1 MADILIV
8 EDNESLSR
16 AFSMG
21 LELHGHVVRVAR
33 DEDGLRQALE
43 VRHPDLILLDVGLP
57 GVDGVEILRGLREET
72 ETAAIKVAVISN
84 YTDRN
89 LIHRALRLDALD
101 YIEKAS
107 LTPTLLADQVRRWLE
122 G

>member
-8 EDNESLSR
+8 EDNDSLAR
-16 AFSMG
+16 AFSLG
-21 LELHGHVVRVAR
+21 LEHNGHVVRVAT
-33 DEDGLRQALE
+33 DQPSLRAELE
-43 VRHPDLILLDVGLP
+43 VRHPDLVLLDVGLP
-57 GVDGVEILRGLREET
+57 DVDGVEILRGLRDDPS
-72 ETAAIKVAVISN
+72 TAGIRVAVISN

-107 LTPTLLADQVRRWLE
+107 ITPSLLADQVRRWLE
-122 G
+122 R

>member
-8 EDNESLSR
+8 EDNQALSR
-16 AFSMG
+16 AFALG
-21 LELHGHVVRVAR
+21 LEHHGHLVRVAA
-33 DEDGLRQALE
+33 DEPEMRRQLE
-43 VRHPDLILLDVGLP
+43 VRHPDLLLLDVGLP
-57 GVDGVEILRGLREET
+57 GVDGVEILRELREEP
-72 ETAAIKVAVISN
+72 ETAGIRVAIISN

-107 LTPTLLADQVRRWLE
+107 MTPTLLADQVRRWLE
-122 G
+122 R

>member
-8 EDNESLSR
+8 EDNDTLAR
-16 AFSMG
+16 AFALG
-21 LELHGHVVRVAR
+21 LEHNGHLVRLAV
-33 DEDGLRQALE
+33 DEPSLRRELE
-43 VRHPDLILLDVGLP
+43 VKHPDLLLLDIGLP
-57 GVDGVEILRGLREET
+57 DVDGVEILRALRAEA
-72 ETAAIKVAVISN
+72 ETAGIRVAIISN

-107 LTPTLLADQVRRWLE
+107 ITPSLLADQVRRWLE
-122 G
+122 R

>member
-8 EDNESLSR
+8 EDNDTLAR
-16 AFSMG
+16 AFAMG
-21 LELHGHVVRVAR
+21 LEHNGHRVRLAV
-33 DEDGLRQALE
+33 DEPSLRRELE
-43 VRHPDLILLDVGLP
+43 VRHPDLLLLDVGLP
-57 GVDGVEILRGLREET
+57 DVDGVEILRALRADAA
-72 ETAAIKVAVISN
+72 TAGIRVAIISN

-107 LTPTLLADQVRRWLE
+107 ITPSLLADQVRRWLE
-122 G
+122 R